1 MSRKSK
7 WPTPLAV
14 RRGLARVGENLAAWR
29 KLQGLTAAQVADR
42 AGVHQQTVLRLER
55 GEGGVSLENTLR
67 IARALGLLDRVGAA
81 LDPYE
86 TDVGR
91 LRSEEALPKR
101 VRPRTRQ
108 ANG

>member
-1 MSRKSK
+1 MSRKSN

-14 RRGLARVGENLAAWR
+14 RRELVRAGENLAAWR
-29 KLQGLTAAQVADR
+29 KLQGLTAAQVGDR

-55 GEGGVSLENTLR
+55 GDGAVSLENTLR
-67 IARALGLLDRVGAA
+67 IARALGLLDRVGVA

-91 LRSEEALPKR
+91 LRSEQALPKR
-101 VRPRTRQ
+101 VRPRTRSS
-108 ANG
+108 NG